1 MEALLAKLREY
12 LEVDDWIAIEAQRA
26 LSMVSIYQSGELNF
40 EATLRNL
47 QAIINQKY
55 FDLPWS
61 ELEKKLAM
69 DNTVFLIIEHI
80 VAEENT
86 E

>member
-12 LEVDDWIAIEAQRA
+12 LETDDWIAIEAQRA
-26 LSMVSIYQSGELNF
+26 LSNVSIYQSGELNL

-47 QAIINQKY
+47 HTIINQKY
-55 FDLPWS
+55 FDLPWP

-80 VAEENT
+80 VAGAQAE
-86 E
+86 

>member
-26 LSMVSIYQSGELNF
+26 LSMVSIYQSGELNL

-55 FDLPWS
+55 FDLSWP
-61 ELEKKLAM
+61 ELEKKMAM

-80 VAEENT
+80 VAEGNT